1 MKTFLIIFGIIILLW
16 IIKKSINNA
25 ARKSLDWGIPV
36 LLGTNIQDNSIFRQ
50 IMMDDINK
58 RIANGATVT
67 REGKE
72 VASYFSVDG
81 RNHIYHTASPHYQ
94 PKEVYSTTAKF
105 GRNFELIIYI
115 WITEGL
121 TYDYPFEIKYL

>member
-1 MKTFLIIFGIIILLW
+1 MKTFFIILGVIALLW

-25 ARKSLDWGIPV
+25 ARKSLNWETPV
-36 LLGTNIQDNSIFRQ
+36 LLGNNIQDSSLFRQ
-50 IMMDDINK
+50 IMKNDMDK

-67 REGKE
+67 KEGNGIPG
-72 VASYFSVDG
+72 FLNVDG
-81 RNHIYHTASPHYQ
+81 RNHIYRTASPHYQ

-105 GRNFELIIYI
+105 GRNFELVVYI

-121 TYDYPFEIKYL
+121 TYDYSFEIKYT

>member
-1 MKTFLIIFGIIILLW
+1 MNILLIILCVIILLW

-25 ARKSLDWGIPV
+25 ARKSLNWGTPV
-36 LLGTNIQDNSIFRQ
+36 LLGNNIIDNSTFRQ
-50 IMMDDINK
+50 IMMDDMNK
-58 RIANGATVT
+58 KIANGATVT

-72 VASYFSVDG
+72 IAGYFNVDG

-94 PKEVYSTTAKF
+94 PKEVYSSSAKF
-105 GRNFELIIYI
+105 GRNFELIVYI

-121 TYDYPFEIKYL
+121 TYDYSFEIKY